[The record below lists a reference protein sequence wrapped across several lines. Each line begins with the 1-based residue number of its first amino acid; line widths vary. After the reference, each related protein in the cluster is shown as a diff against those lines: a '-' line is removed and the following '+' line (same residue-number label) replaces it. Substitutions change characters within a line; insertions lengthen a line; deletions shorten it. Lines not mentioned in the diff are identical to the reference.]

1 MRRSW
6 GPCASTVLL
15 AVGHRMPSTGE
26 VVDPPFEVA
35 QRSGTTRTSSPA
47 STTSSAARASS
58 PTAVQRCALST
69 APTARTSHAVTR

>member
-47 STTSSAARASS
+47 SMSAARASS

-69 APTARTSHAVTR
+69 APIARTSHAVTR